1 MTQKPIEFHPRAIV
15 ETRKARRW
23 YAKRSPSAA
32 DHLMEQLDRAI
43 ERIANAPEQWPEHLH
58 GTRFHRLKV
67 FPYLVI
73 YLVQDEAILVVAVA
87 HKKRRP
93 GYWKRRLP

>member
-1 MTQKPIEFHPRAIV
+1 MNPTPIEFHPQAII

-23 YAKRSPSAA
+23 YAKRSLAA
-32 DHLMEQLDRAI
+32 SEHLMEELDRAL
-43 ERIANAPEQWPEHLH
+43 ERISANPEPFSEHLH
-58 GTRFHRLKV
+58 GTRFHRLRI

-73 YLVQDEAILVVAVA
+73 YLVRDGIVLVIAVA

-93 GYWKRRLP
+93 GYWKRRL